1 MPKLPAFN
9 QELLKIFNIIN
20 KGNNDGWTVNELSIK
35 IPDDLKCLEREED
48 LRFLD
53 SVLIQ
58 RISEITLGDILTEES
73 QLKEEDIDELDHLV
87 KKSLFKR
94 LKAEWGW

>member
-1 MPKLPAFN
+1 MM
-9 QELLKIFNIIN
+9 
-20 KGNNDGWTVNELSIK
+20 VELSIK
-35 IPDDLKCLEREED
+35 IPDDLKWILEREED
-48 LRFLD
+48 LRFLE

-58 RISEITLGDILTEES
+58 KISEIKLGDILTEES

-94 LKAEWGW
+94 LKAE